1 MCLFSG
7 VAQAIL
13 EILHHDPLQTNQS
26 VQKRKME
33 LQYWSRRTHYRL
45 VSPLAEVLHASRY
58 TKYQFRRRVSRRLVL
73 AGAIAKWQFC
83 LQVLL
88 ICGEAAVDQELEEQ
102 HTQFTNRIDSKQMD
116 TIAIVQTARSEST
129 AQKGSNTF
137 CAGHNEGHSIA
148 VHSFGIGGLRALA
161 QKHQGKE
168 DEKGGG
174 LWRQVQAAKDAVL
187 PRRSQ
192 QASQT
197 TSIHHSVSSVHDARW
212 CRFKIIRQVCPV
224 HQRH

>member
-1 MCLFSG
+1 
-7 VAQAIL
+7 
-13 EILHHDPLQTNQS
+13 
-26 VQKRKME
+26 ME

-45 VSPLAEVLHASRY
+45 FCALAKGLHASRH
-58 TKYQFRRRVSRRLVL
+58 TKYLFTRRVSRSLVL
-73 AGAIAKWQFC
+73 ASAIAKWQFC

-88 ICGEAAVDQELEEQ
+88 VCGEAAVDQELEDQ

-116 TIAIVQTARSEST
+116 TIATVQTARSEPT

-148 VHSFGIGGLRALA
+148 VHPFSIGGLRALA

-174 LWRQVQAAKDAVL
+174 LG
-187 PRRSQ
+187 
-192 QASQT
+192 
-197 TSIHHSVSSVHDARW
+197 
-212 CRFKIIRQVCPV
+212 
-224 HQRH
+224 